1 MSNWGLDFLRR
12 KIKVEGEIEL
22 TSGLHIGVGGSL
34 ESVGTDSPVIKDF
47 YGRPYIPGS
56 SFKGSFRAAVEAIVR
71 GGQFPKDK
79 LWCCDIMGDDKEKC
93 IHRKEDKY
101 ISQDGKENKATK
113 LDIEDFILQ
122 KSCHICRLFG
132 SPHIASRVKFP
143 DMPVLGNWDT
153 TMYEVR
159 NGVAIDRESETAK
172 SGALYDFEVVPPG
185 TKFKF
190 EMLVENPEDWELGLL
205 FTGLELFNKD
215 YAHLG
220 GIKSRGL
227 GTIKINFNIIIS
239 ETAKSL
245 LGEETPEIIIEE
257 NGKIKNKVEEYKKAL
272 RDYLK
277 EGGEDVQKTIQSG

>member
-1 MSNWGLDFLRR
+1 MSNWELDSLRR

-34 ESVGTDSPVIKDF
+34 EAVGTDSPVIKDF
-47 YGRPYIPGS
+47 YRRPYIPGS
-56 SFKGSFRAAVEAIVR
+56 SFKGSFRAAIEAIVR
-71 GGQFPKDK
+71 GNQFPRNK

-93 IHRKEDKY
+93 IRREEDKY
-101 ISQDGKENKATK
+101 ISQDGKEKKATES
-113 LDIEDFILQ
+113 DIEDFIWQ

-143 DMPVLGNWDT
+143 DIPVSGSWDI
-153 TMYEVR
+153 TMYEIR

-190 EMLVENPEDWELGLL
+190 DMLVENPEDWELGLL
-205 FTGLELFNKD
+205 FTGLELFNKG
-215 YAHLG
+215 YAYLG

-227 GTIKINFNIIIS
+227 GMLKMDFSILTCES
-239 ETAKSL
+239 AKSL
-245 LGEETPEIIIEE
+245 LEEEEPEITKEK
-257 NGKIKNKVEEYKKAL
+257 GKIQEKVKEYKNAL
-272 RDYLK
+272 RDHIK
-277 EGGEDVQKTIQSG
+277 KGGEDVQKTIQSG